1 MEIDAQCQH
10 LTSICTHTIMQC
22 VATCI
27 APTFMQTDTHSTQ
40 IKYTSGDN
48 KNEHIFQIPFNI
60 WFFVLSSFSIYP
72 FDLQFSFDIV
82 LLGTHTYCPLH
93 HTHPLYFWL
102 LGAIFRGAI
111 RSRVNPWTWWHWVL
125 SLGDVNHV
133 ISTSFSTPTGDIGLS
148 ALVYQWAGLCWV
160 EMPSPVSFLSI
171 VRGKNS
177 KTTASRNLCFDS
189 AEAGVT

>member
-22 VATCI
+22 VPTRI

-40 IKYTSGDN
+40 IKYTSGDY
-48 KNEHIFQIPFNI
+48 KNGCIFQIPSNT

-93 HTHPLYFWL
+93 HTHPLYFWV
-102 LGAIFRGAI
+102 LGAMFRGAI
-111 RSRVNPWTWWHWVL
+111 RSRVNTWTRWHWVL
-125 SLGDVNHV
+125 SHGDVNHV
-133 ISTSFSTPTGDIGLS
+133 ISTSFSMSYWWHRAQCPGLS
-148 ALVYQWAGLCWV
+148 MSWTLLGGDAKSCQLPFNCQV
-160 EMPSPVSFLSI
+160 EKF
-171 VRGKNS
+171 
-177 KTTASRNLCFDS
+177 
-189 AEAGVT
+189 